1 MRNVQGIIQKELD
14 AFRTDMQADF
24 VAIALTDPS
33 AHAIRFQYVSGNRN
47 DRYKRIVLRP
57 GKGVAGKVIRM
68 GRPLLMQFTE
78 PKSMDDPREYPILLA
93 EGLKSLVGVPMEA
106 EGGRVPGMMLVGC
119 RSFREFHQHDVQAIS
134 KKANELK
141 KWILSG
147 DTTVYSKEKG
157 HEGVN
162 P

>member
-1 MRNVQGIIQKELD
+1 MLHVHTRIQRELD
-14 AFRTDMQADF
+14 RLRTEIEVDF
-24 VAIALTDPS
+24 VAIALTDPTE
-33 AHAIRFQYVSGNRN
+33 HVIRFRFVSGNRN

-57 GKGVAGKVIRM
+57 GKGLAGTVIRM

-78 PKSMDDPREYPILLA
+78 PKSLDDPREYSILLA

-106 EGGRVPGMMLVGC
+106 DGGCVPSMMLVGC
-119 RSFREFHQHDVQAIS
+119 RSYREFSNEDVARILA
-134 KKANELK
+134 KANELRA
-141 KWILSG
+141 WIHRH
-147 DTTVYSKEKG
+147 DFPVYSKEKG